1 MPKTISG
8 VAFTHDDGLA
18 VFVNFDVIFGEQ
30 GDAIVVAELS
40 DGDEGARLEA
50 LEDVADFGRCGKFG
64 CEGDNGAFRGLN
76 ILTVGDLDGR
86 A

>member
-18 VFVNFDVIFGEQ
+18 VFVNFDVVFGEQ
-30 GDAIVVAELS
+30 GDAIVVAELP

-50 LEDVADFGRCGKFG
+50 IEDVADFCGRREFG
-64 CEGDNGAFRGLN
+64 SEWDDGAFCGFD
-76 ILTVGDLDGR
+76 ILAIRDLDGR